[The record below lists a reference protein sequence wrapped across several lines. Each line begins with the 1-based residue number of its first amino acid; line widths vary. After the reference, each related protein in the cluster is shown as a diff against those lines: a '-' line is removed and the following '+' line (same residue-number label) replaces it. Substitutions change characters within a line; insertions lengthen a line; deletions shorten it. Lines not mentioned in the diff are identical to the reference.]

1 MSFTTFE
8 FFLFIAAAVIIYY
21 VIPKKLQ
28 WIWLLIIS
36 YVYYA
41 SYDIS
46 TVWML
51 LLTTYVTYRGGI
63 LLDRL
68 NEQKPQDGISREEKK
83 DFKKN
88 IVRKKKKIVLAMVLI
103 AFGMLGIMKY
113 TNFMLGNIDAV
124 LRLFGS
130 GKQIGVLNL
139 TLPLGISFYTFQS
152 ISYVVDV
159 YRGKHKA
166 QGNFFK
172 HALFVSFFPQLL
184 QGPIGR
190 YERLGSQLYEGHSYN
205 LKELQFGVQRILWGF
220 FKKMV
225 LADRVNAAVL
235 LIFHNYWNYGGWY
248 NVLGVLLYSIQL
260 YADFSGGIDIVIG
273 IAQMFGITMDENFR
287 QPYFSR
293 SISEFWRRWHIT
305 LGTWMKDYIFYPFSL
320 SKSMAKFGK
329 WSKKKFGNN
338 VGKLLP
344 VGLADILVFFVV
356 GVWHGAAW
364 KYIMYGI
371 YNGVIVAG
379 SGMLAPV
386 YAKIQ
391 EKLHIN
397 PKKWWY
403 QGFCIIRTFI
413 LVNIGFY
420 FDMANDLRAANAML
434 VQTVT
439 KAHISQLSMAAVK
452 AVGLTSQ
459 DLLIVIAG
467 CIIIFVVSLLKEKG
481 INIRETIASYNIVI
495 RWIIYI
501 VFKVLYIFDAAALHS
516 DRCFILT
523 ARRRHN
529 LRICVAHERYQLLVR
544 GGGCKGDIPR
554 ISALKRIALPATVI
568 VVLVVIR

>member
-1 MSFTTFE
+1 VEVLLTAIYIIRKYIGMEKDMSFTTFE
-8 FFLFIAAAVIIYY
+8 FFLFIAAAVVIYY

-501 VFKVLYIFDAAALHS
+501 VFIM
-516 DRCFILT
+516 FILIYGST
-523 ARRRHN
+523 STTSDFIYAN
-529 LRICVAHERYQLLVR
+529 F
-544 GGGCKGDIPR
+544 
-554 ISALKRIALPATVI
+554 
-568 VVLVVIR
+568 

>member
-1 MSFTTFE
+1 VEVLLTAIYIIRKYIGMEKDMSFTTFE

-501 VFKVLYIFDAAALHS
+501 VFIM
-516 DRCFILT
+516 FILIYGST
-523 ARRRHN
+523 STTSDFIYAN
-529 LRICVAHERYQLLVR
+529 F
-544 GGGCKGDIPR
+544 
-554 ISALKRIALPATVI
+554 
-568 VVLVVIR
+568 

>member
-1 MSFTTFE
+1 MEVLLTAIYIIWKYIGMEKDMSFTTFE

-501 VFKVLYIFDAAALHS
+501 GFIM
-516 DRCFILT
+516 FILIYGST
-523 ARRRHN
+523 STTSDFIYAN
-529 LRICVAHERYQLLVR
+529 F
-544 GGGCKGDIPR
+544 
-554 ISALKRIALPATVI
+554 
-568 VVLVVIR
+568 

>member
-1 MSFTTFE
+1 MEVLLTAIYIIRKYIGMEKDMSFTTFE
-8 FFLFIAAAVIIYY
+8 FFLFIAAAVVIYY

-501 VFKVLYIFDAAALHS
+501 GFIM
-516 DRCFILT
+516 FILIYGST
-523 ARRRHN
+523 STTSDFIYAN
-529 LRICVAHERYQLLVR
+529 F
-544 GGGCKGDIPR
+544 
-554 ISALKRIALPATVI
+554 
-568 VVLVVIR
+568 

>member
-1 MSFTTFE
+1 MEVLLTAIYIIRKYIGMEKDMSFTTFE

-130 GKQIGVLNL
+130 GKQIGILNL

-225 LADRVNAAVL
+225 LADRVNAAVI

-501 VFKVLYIFDAAALHS
+501 VFIM
-516 DRCFILT
+516 FILIYGST
-523 ARRRHN
+523 STTSDFIYAN
-529 LRICVAHERYQLLVR
+529 F
-544 GGGCKGDIPR
+544 
-554 ISALKRIALPATVI
+554 
-568 VVLVVIR
+568 

>member
-1 MSFTTFE
+1 MSVVTYTFIV
-8 FFLFIAAAVIIYY
+8 FLLCTIVLYY
-21 VIPKKLQ
+21 IVPKKIQ
-28 WIWLLIIS
+28 WVI
-36 YVYYA
+36 
-41 SYDIS
+41 
-46 TVWML
+46 L
-51 LLTTYVTYRGGI
+51 LLASLVFYGYAGI
-63 LLDRL
+63 EYLFLVIATAVVVYLFSLRLQKSLD
-68 NEQKPQDGISREEKK
+68 EQEELAK
-83 DFKKN
+83 DADRRTARKIKAAEKAK
-88 IVRKKKKIVLAMVLI
+88 RKKFLVWALVIV
-103 AFGMLGIMKY
+103 
-113 TNFMLGNIDAV
+113 
-124 LRLFGS
+124 
-130 GKQIGVLNL
+130 IGVLAVFKAFGFVLDNIKRFIPYDGLQSIPDWNL
-139 TLPLGISFYTFQS
+139 IAPLGISFYSFMM
-152 ISYVVDV
+152 ISYLVDL
-159 YRGKHKA
+159 YNGRISA
-166 QGNFFK
+166 QKNFFRY
-172 HALFVSFFPQLL
+172 LSYVLYFPHVT
-184 QGPIGR
+184 QGPIAR
-190 YERLGSQLYEGHSYN
+190 YEEVGYQLWEEHSFN
-205 LKELQFGVQRILWGF
+205 MDTIMRGVWLMLWGF
-220 FKKMV
+220 VKKIV
-225 LADRVNAAVL
+225 IADRIGAFTKEIFGHTFDYHGGIFLAVG
-235 LIFHNYWNYGGWY
+235 IA
-248 NVLGVLLYSIQL
+248 YSIQI
-260 YADFSGGIDIVIG
+260 YCDFSGCMDIVRG
-273 IAQMFGITMDENFR
+273 TSECFGIVLGENFR
-287 QPYFSR
+287 RPYFSQTLP
-293 SISEFWRRWHIT
+293 EFWRRWHIT

-501 VFKVLYIFDAAALHS
+501 GFIM
-516 DRCFILT
+516 FILIYGST
-523 ARRRHN
+523 STTSDFIYAN
-529 LRICVAHERYQLLVR
+529 F
-544 GGGCKGDIPR
+544 
-554 ISALKRIALPATVI
+554 
-568 VVLVVIR
+568 

>member
-287 QPYFSR
+287 QPYFSK
-293 SISEFWRRWHIT
+293 SIGEFWRRWHIT
-305 LGTWMKDYIFYPFSL
+305 LGTWMKDYIFYPLSL
-320 SKSMAKFGK
+320 SSAMHKFGK
-329 WSKKKFGNN
+329 WSKKHFGNTF
-338 VGKLLP
+338 GKTLP
-344 VGLADILVFFVV
+344 VCFSNILIFFIV
-356 GVWHGAAW
+356 GIWHGAAW
-364 KYIMYGI
+364 KYIMYGL
-371 YNGVIVAG
+371 YNGFIIAFSNLCEPLYHKG
-379 SGMLAPV
+379 
-386 YAKIQ
+386 I
-391 EKLHIN
+391 EKCHIN
-397 PKKWWY
+397 PHGRPWMVF
-403 QGFCIIRTFI
+403 QIIRTFI
-413 LVNIGFY
+413 LVNIGWY
-420 FDMANDLRAANAML
+420 FDMATGLRSAL
-434 VQTVT
+434 VMMKYSIVGLST
-439 KAHISQLSMAAVK
+439 SQLTDGSLFTM
-452 AVGLTSQ
+452 GMQLR
-459 DLLIVIAG
+459 DYIIVIAG
-467 CIIIFVVSLLKEKG
+467 CIVVFIISILKEKH
-481 INIRETIASYNIVI
+481 ISIRESIAAKPIAV
-495 RWIIYI
+495 RWLIYYAFI
-501 VFKVLYIFDAAALHS
+501 AAILIWGYTG
-516 DRCFILT
+516 DTQGFIY
-523 ARRRHN
+523 AN
-529 LRICVAHERYQLLVR
+529 F
-544 GGGCKGDIPR
+544 
-554 ISALKRIALPATVI
+554 
-568 VVLVVIR
+568 

>member
-1 MSFTTFE
+1 MSFTTVA
-8 FFLFIAAAVIIYY
+8 FFVFLLAGIVVYY
-21 VIPKKLQ
+21 VLPKNVQ
-28 WIWLLIIS
+28 WIWLLILS
-36 YVYYA
+36 YIYYFTFSIKA
-41 SYDIS
+41 SLFMVFA
-46 TVWML
+46 TVTIYFGGIWLQNIQNTGDRYLKDNKETLSREDKKAYKESLRRKKRWVLFLIL
-51 LLTTYVTYRGGI
+51 LL
-63 LLDRL
+63 D
-68 NEQKPQDGISREEKK
+68 
-83 DFKKN
+83 
-88 IVRKKKKIVLAMVLI
+88 
-103 AFGMLGIMKY
+103 FGMLAVVKY
-113 TNFMLGNIDAV
+113 SNFAIENVNSVLGLI
-124 LRLFGS
+124 
-130 GKQIGVLNL
+130 GKEPIGLL
-139 TLPLGISFYTFQS
+139 GMGLPLGISFFTFQS
-152 ISYVVDV
+152 VSYAIDV
-159 YRGKHKA
+159 YQGKYECEK
-166 QGNFFK
+166 NIFK
-172 HALFVSFFPQLL
+172 MGLFVSFFPQLL

-190 YERLGSQLYEGHSYN
+190 YDRLGKQLYSGHSFN
-205 LKELQFGVQRILWGF
+205 LKNVEYGLQRIGWGL
-220 FKKMV
+220 FKKV
-225 LADRVNAAVL
+225 VIADRAAVL
-235 LIFHNYWNYGGWY
+235 VLNVFNNYEAYSGFHYIMA
-248 NVLGVLLYSIQL
+248 VLMYSVDLYM
-260 YADFSGGIDIVIG
+260 DFSGGIDIVIG
-273 IAQMFGITMDENFR
+273 AAQMFGITKDENFR

-501 VFKVLYIFDAAALHS
+501 GFIM
-516 DRCFILT
+516 FILIYGST
-523 ARRRHN
+523 STTSDFIYAN
-529 LRICVAHERYQLLVR
+529 F
-544 GGGCKGDIPR
+544 
-554 ISALKRIALPATVI
+554 
-568 VVLVVIR
+568 

>member
-1 MSFTTFE
+1 MEVLLTAIYIIRKYIGMEKDMSFTTFE
-8 FFLFIAAAVIIYY
+8 FFLFIAAAVVIYY

-501 VFKVLYIFDAAALHS
+501 VFIM
-516 DRCFILT
+516 FILIYGST
-523 ARRRHN
+523 STTSDFIYAN
-529 LRICVAHERYQLLVR
+529 F
-544 GGGCKGDIPR
+544 
-554 ISALKRIALPATVI
+554 
-568 VVLVVIR
+568 

>member
-235 LIFHNYWNYGGWY
+235 LIFHNYWNFGGWY

-305 LGTWMKDYIFYPFSL
+305 LGTWMKDYI
-320 SKSMAKFGK
+320 
-329 WSKKKFGNN
+329 
-338 VGKLLP
+338 
-344 VGLADILVFFVV
+344 
-356 GVWHGAAW
+356 
-364 KYIMYGI
+364 
-371 YNGVIVAG
+371 
-379 SGMLAPV
+379 
-386 YAKIQ
+386 
-391 EKLHIN
+391 
-397 PKKWWY
+397 
-403 QGFCIIRTFI
+403 
-413 LVNIGFY
+413 
-420 FDMANDLRAANAML
+420 
-434 VQTVT
+434 
-439 KAHISQLSMAAVK
+439 
-452 AVGLTSQ
+452 
-459 DLLIVIAG
+459 
-467 CIIIFVVSLLKEKG
+467 
-481 INIRETIASYNIVI
+481 
-495 RWIIYI
+495 
-501 VFKVLYIFDAAALHS
+501 
-516 DRCFILT
+516 
-523 ARRRHN
+523 
-529 LRICVAHERYQLLVR
+529 
-544 GGGCKGDIPR
+544 
-554 ISALKRIALPATVI
+554 
-568 VVLVVIR
+568 

>member
-1 MSFTTFE
+1 MEVLLTAKYIISKYILKEKDISFTTFE

-51 LLTTYVTYRGGI
+51 LLTTYVTYRGVI

-379 SGMLAPV
+379 SGMLSPV

-420 FDMANDLRAANAML
+420 FDMGNDIRAANAML

-501 VFKVLYIFDAAALHS
+501 GFIM
-516 DRCFILT
+516 FILIYGST
-523 ARRRHN
+523 STTSDFIYAN
-529 LRICVAHERYQLLVR
+529 F
-544 GGGCKGDIPR
+544 
-554 ISALKRIALPATVI
+554 
-568 VVLVVIR
+568 

>member
-1 MSFTTFE
+1 MSFTTVA
-8 FFLFIAAAVIIYY
+8 FFVFLLAGIVVYY
-21 VIPKKLQ
+21 VLPKNVQ
-28 WIWLLIIS
+28 WIWLLILS
-36 YVYYA
+36 YIYYFTFSIKA
-41 SYDIS
+41 SLFMVFA
-46 TVWML
+46 TVTIYFGGIWLQNIQNTGDRYLKDNKETLSREDKKAYKESLRRKKRWVLFLIL
-51 LLTTYVTYRGGI
+51 LL
-63 LLDRL
+63 D
-68 NEQKPQDGISREEKK
+68 
-83 DFKKN
+83 
-88 IVRKKKKIVLAMVLI
+88 
-103 AFGMLGIMKY
+103 FGMLAVVKY
-113 TNFMLGNIDAV
+113 SNFAIENINSVLGLI
-124 LRLFGS
+124 
-130 GKQIGVLNL
+130 GKEPIGLL
-139 TLPLGISFYTFQS
+139 GMGLPLGISFFTFQS
-152 ISYVVDV
+152 VSYAIDV
-159 YRGKHKA
+159 YQGKYECEK
-166 QGNFFK
+166 NIFK
-172 HALFVSFFPQLL
+172 MGLFVSFFPQLL

-190 YERLGSQLYEGHSYN
+190 YDRLGKQLYSGHSFN
-205 LKELQFGVQRILWGF
+205 LKNVEYGLQRIGWGL
-220 FKKMV
+220 FKKV
-225 LADRVNAAVL
+225 VIADRAAVL
-235 LIFHNYWNYGGWY
+235 VLNVFNNYEAYSGFHYIMA
-248 NVLGVLLYSIQL
+248 VLMYSVDLYM
-260 YADFSGGIDIVIG
+260 DFSGGIDIVIG
-273 IAQMFGITMDENFR
+273 AAQMFGITMDENFR

-371 YNGVIVAG
+371 YNGVIVVG

-501 VFKVLYIFDAAALHS
+501 GFIM
-516 DRCFILT
+516 FILIYGST
-523 ARRRHN
+523 STTSDFIYAN
-529 LRICVAHERYQLLVR
+529 F
-544 GGGCKGDIPR
+544 
-554 ISALKRIALPATVI
+554 
-568 VVLVVIR
+568 

>member
-1 MSFTTFE
+1 MSFTTVA
-8 FFLFIAAAVIIYY
+8 FFVFLLAGIVVYY
-21 VIPKKLQ
+21 VLPKNVQ
-28 WIWLLIIS
+28 WIWLLILS
-36 YVYYA
+36 YIYYFTFSIKA
-41 SYDIS
+41 SLFMVFA
-46 TVWML
+46 TVTIYFGGIWLQNIQNTGDRYLKDNKEILSREDKKAYKESLRRKKRWVLFLIL
-51 LLTTYVTYRGGI
+51 LL
-63 LLDRL
+63 D
-68 NEQKPQDGISREEKK
+68 
-83 DFKKN
+83 
-88 IVRKKKKIVLAMVLI
+88 
-103 AFGMLGIMKY
+103 FGMLAVVKY
-113 TNFMLGNIDAV
+113 SNFAIENINSVLGLI
-124 LRLFGS
+124 
-130 GKQIGVLNL
+130 GKEPIGLL
-139 TLPLGISFYTFQS
+139 GMGLPLGISFFTFQS
-152 ISYVVDV
+152 VSYAIDV
-159 YRGKHKA
+159 YQGKYECEK
-166 QGNFFK
+166 NIFK
-172 HALFVSFFPQLL
+172 MGLFVSFFPQLL

-190 YERLGSQLYEGHSYN
+190 YDRLGKQLYSGHSFN
-205 LKELQFGVQRILWGF
+205 LKNVEYGLQRIGWGL
-220 FKKMV
+220 FKKV
-225 LADRVNAAVL
+225 VIADRAAVL
-235 LIFHNYWNYGGWY
+235 VLNVFNNYEAYSGFHYIMA
-248 NVLGVLLYSIQL
+248 VLMYSVDLYM
-260 YADFSGGIDIVIG
+260 DFSGGIDIVIG
-273 IAQMFGITMDENFR
+273 AAQMFGITMDENFR

-379 SGMLAPV
+379 SGMLSPV

-501 VFKVLYIFDAAALHS
+501 GFIM
-516 DRCFILT
+516 FILIYGST
-523 ARRRHN
+523 STTSDFIYAN
-529 LRICVAHERYQLLVR
+529 F
-544 GGGCKGDIPR
+544 
-554 ISALKRIALPATVI
+554 
-568 VVLVVIR
+568 

>member
-1 MSFTTFE
+1 MS
-8 FFLFIAAAVIIYY
+8 
-21 VIPKKLQ
+21 
-28 WIWLLIIS
+28 
-36 YVYYA
+36 
-41 SYDIS
+41 
-46 TVWML
+46 
-51 LLTTYVTYRGGI
+51 RN
-63 LLDRL
+63 R
-68 NEQKPQDGISREEKK
+68 REEKK

-501 VFKVLYIFDAAALHS
+501 GFIM
-516 DRCFILT
+516 FILIYGST
-523 ARRRHN
+523 STTSDFIYAN
-529 LRICVAHERYQLLVR
+529 F
-544 GGGCKGDIPR
+544 
-554 ISALKRIALPATVI
+554 
-568 VVLVVIR
+568 

>member
-1 MSFTTFE
+1 VEVLLTAIYIIRKYIGMEKDMSFTTFE

-130 GKQIGVLNL
+130 GKQIGILNL

-501 VFKVLYIFDAAALHS
+501 VFIM
-516 DRCFILT
+516 FILIYGST
-523 ARRRHN
+523 STTSDFIYAN
-529 LRICVAHERYQLLVR
+529 F
-544 GGGCKGDIPR
+544 
-554 ISALKRIALPATVI
+554 
-568 VVLVVIR
+568 

>member
-113 TNFMLGNIDAV
+113 TNFMIGNIDAV

-130 GKQIGVLNL
+130 GKQIGILNL

-190 YERLGSQLYEGHSYN
+190 YERLGSQLYDGHSYN

-287 QPYFSR
+287 QPYFSK
-293 SISEFWRRWHIT
+293 SIGEFWRRWHIT
-305 LGTWMKDYIFYPFSL
+305 LGTWMKDYIFYPMSL
-320 SKSMAKFGK
+320 SKKMNKFGK
-329 WSKKKFGNN
+329 WGKKHFGNTFGRTLPICFAN
-338 VGKLLP
+338 IVIFFIVG
-344 VGLADILVFFVV
+344 I
-356 GVWHGAAW
+356 WHGAAW
-364 KYIMYGI
+364 KYIAYGL
-371 YNGVIVAG
+371 YNGFIIAI
-379 SGMLAPV
+379 SNLLEPV
-386 YAKIQ
+386 YK
-391 EKLHIN
+391 KLLSKFHIN
-397 PKKWWY
+397 ATSRGWTLW
-403 QGFCIIRTFI
+403 QIIRTFI
-413 LVNIGFY
+413 LVNIGWY
-420 FDMANDLRAANAML
+420 FDMADSVSQALCMIRWSIQGL
-434 VQTVT
+434 SF
-439 KAHISQLSMAAVK
+439 SQLNSS
-452 AVGLTSQ
+452 LL
-459 DLLIVIAG
+459 DLGIEARDYIIIIAG
-467 CIIIFVVSLLKEKG
+467 CIIVFIISVLKEKG
-481 INIRETIASYNIVI
+481 IAIRESIAAKPLAV
-495 RWIIYI
+495 RWIAYYALIAVILIFGYIGATQGFIYAN
-501 VFKVLYIFDAAALHS
+501 F
-516 DRCFILT
+516 
-523 ARRRHN
+523 
-529 LRICVAHERYQLLVR
+529 
-544 GGGCKGDIPR
+544 
-554 ISALKRIALPATVI
+554 
-568 VVLVVIR
+568 